1 MSENIKK
8 PISELEAELRSVNEQ
23 IDELVEELEAEA
35 VTEEER
41 ADSVELENVDEEAA
55 EEEKDEEAEE
65 EAEEKAE
72 DRAQHLIDKKEE
84 ILAAIETAK
93 AEAEARK
100 AAAEK
105 IINGDDVVNEIK
117 VEESKVMNIAELR
130 KSEEYM
136 NAYANYIKTG
146 DEAEC
151 RALLTLNAVDNG
163 SLPVPE
169 IVEGYIRTAWENEG
183 IMSLVEKS
191 YIRGNIRV
199 GFEAA
204 ATDAE
209 VHEEGGKDI
218 DEETLLIGV
227 VELVAQSLKKWITVS
242 DEALDLNGQ
251 EFLDY
256 LYDEIAQKIAKLA
269 ADILIDIIAT
279 SPAVSTDV
287 APAVATIAG
296 DVAPGT
302 IIKAEALL
310 SDEAREPVVVMNKQ
324 TYGAF
329 KSLTTADGYLIN
341 DPFDGMRVVFNNS
354 LPAFSAADEGKVY
367 AIVGDFGTGA
377 RANFPNGDE
386 IKFKFD
392 DLSLA
397 EKDLVK
403 IVGRMY
409 VALGVV
415 APFRFTTITKPVDS
429 E

>member
-1 MSENIKK
+1 MTDVKK

-35 VTEEER
+35 VSEEER
-41 ADSVELENVDEEAA
+41 TDSVELDNAEERDEEEAE
-55 EEEKDEEAEE
+55 EEEKDE

-72 DRAQHLIDKKEE
+72 DRAQALIDRKSE
-84 ILAAIETAK
+84 IMAAIETAK
-93 AEAEARK
+93 TEAEERK
-100 AAAEK
+100 AAAEQ
-105 IINGDDVVNEIK
+105 IINGDGIAREFK
-117 VEESKVMNIAELR
+117 VEERATMTIAELR

-136 NAYANYIKTG
+136 NAYAEYLKTG
-146 DEAEC
+146 DDAEC
-151 RALLTLNAVDNG
+151 RALLTTNNAEDGVV
-163 SLPVPE
+163 PVPE

-183 IMSLVEKS
+183 IMALVDKS
-191 YIRGNIRV
+191 YIKGNLKV
-199 GFEAA
+199 GFERS

-209 VHEEGGKDI
+209 VHDEGGDPP
-218 DEETLLIGV
+218 DEEVLLIGTV
-227 VELVAQSLKKWITVS
+227 GLMPQSLKKWITVS

-256 LYDEIAQKIAKLA
+256 LYDEITQKIAKLA
-269 ADILIDIIAT
+269 ADILLNKIAT
-279 SPAVSTDV
+279 SPAVSTDS

-296 DVAPGT
+296 DVAPAT
-302 IIKAEALL
+302 IIQAEALL

-341 DPFDGMRVVFNNS
+341 DPFDGMRVIFNNS
-354 LPAFSAADEGKVY
+354 LPAYSAADEGKVY

-377 RANFPNGDE
+377 KANFPNGDE

-397 EKDLVK
+397 EYDLVK
-403 IVGRMY
+403 IVGRMF

-415 APFRFTTITKPVDS
+415 APFRFTTITKPVES